1 MVNKINHLSSQKSDL
16 VLKII
21 NDWRVAKAS
30 NGNEICVKIIPLKRQ
45 QNTLNGSKWVEVGK
59 KILLDSG
66 QEIDFNLDG
75 NSFYTDINQLYRLI

>member
-1 MVNKINHLSSQKSDL
+1 MSDF

-75 NSFYTDINQLYRLI
+75 NSFYTDVNQLYRLM